1 MRKIALSVL
10 IVITFCLV
18 APKTFAQCRCWPEL
32 TLREHFQRADAV
44 FVGKVIEVE
53 MVRQENAD
61 DYLRIMKVEVK
72 QTWKQD
78 MERVVTI
85 KRYPEKGTT
94 SSVQPNDELLF
105 YAYKIKDEEGAF
117 VAGGCC
123 SRTKIL
129 LNAAEDLEQFRKM
142 GEKPKKIIDMKAKP
156 NNSFNRS
163 ANSTAFIRETCLY
176 RRCVR
181 ARLIRALGSC

>member
-1 MRKIALSVL
+1 MRKIILSVL
-10 IVITFCLV
+10 IVIIFCLV
-18 APKTFAQCRCWPEL
+18 VPKTFAQCRCWPEL

-78 MERVVTI
+78 LERFVII

-123 SRTKIL
+123 SRTKL
-129 LNAAEDLEQFRKM
+129 LSIAADDLNQFRKM
-142 GEKPKKIIDMKAKP
+142 GEKPKKIIDTKAKP
-156 NNSFNRS
+156 NNSFNRTR
-163 ANSTAFIRETCLY
+163 N
-176 RRCVR
+176 
-181 ARLIRALGSC
+181 